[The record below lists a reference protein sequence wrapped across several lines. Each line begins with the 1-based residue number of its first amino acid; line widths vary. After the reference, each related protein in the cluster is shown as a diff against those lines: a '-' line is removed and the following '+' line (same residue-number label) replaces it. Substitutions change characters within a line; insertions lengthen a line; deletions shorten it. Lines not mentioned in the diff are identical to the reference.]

1 MARDVKAIKERVAG
15 ALDKQAKIR
24 RAAEADRRIRD
35 TEPSDT
41 PTRTGALLAFFSG
54 RGRRG

>member
-1 MARDVKAIKERVAG
+1 MAQDVKAIKERVAG

-24 RAAEADRRIRD
+24 RAAETARRIRG

-41 PTRTGALLAFFSG
+41 PTRMGALLALFSG
-54 RGRRG
+54 RSGRG

>member
-1 MARDVKAIKERVAG
+1 MVQDVKAIKGRVAG

-24 RAAEADRRIRD
+24 RAAEAERRIRD

-41 PTRTGALLAFFSG
+41 PTRMGALLALFSG
-54 RGRRG
+54 RSGRG